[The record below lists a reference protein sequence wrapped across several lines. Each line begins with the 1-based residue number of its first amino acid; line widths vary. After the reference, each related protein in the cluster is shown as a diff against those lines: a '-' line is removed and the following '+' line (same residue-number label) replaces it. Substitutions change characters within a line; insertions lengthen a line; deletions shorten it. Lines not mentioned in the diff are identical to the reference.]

1 MSEKRIAVR
10 YAKSLVD
17 LSVEMKVLETVKDD
31 MLLVKNTCDG
41 SRPLRLMLKN
51 PVVLASK
58 KRIILDQIFKDKVSE
73 LTLKFFKIL
82 SRKNRLSIL
91 PYVADEV
98 LRLYNK
104 INGLQE
110 STVTTSIP
118 LTSDMRAEVIKFVEE
133 VSGKK
138 ALLNEKVDKDLIGG
152 FVFKIGDKQ
161 IDNSIAG
168 KLNKLKIQLM
178 DA

>member
-73 LTLKFFKIL
+73 LTPFLE
-82 SRKNRLSIL
+82 KN
-91 PYVADEV
+91 
-98 LRLYNK
+98 
-104 INGLQE
+104 
-110 STVTTSIP
+110 
-118 LTSDMRAEVIKFVEE
+118 
-133 VSGKK
+133 
-138 ALLNEKVDKDLIGG
+138 
-152 FVFKIGDKQ
+152 
-161 IDNSIAG
+161 
-168 KLNKLKIQLM
+168 
-178 DA
+178 

>member
-17 LSVEMKVLETVKDD
+17 LSVEMKVLDSVKED
-31 MLLVKNTCDG
+31 MSLVKNTCDG
-41 SRPLRLMLKN
+41 SRQLRLMLNN
-51 PVVLASK
+51 PVILASK
-58 KRIILDQIFKDKVSE
+58 KRIILDQIFKDKISE

-82 SRKNRLSIL
+82 SRKNRLGIL

-98 LRLYNK
+98 LRLYNNIK
-104 INGLQE
+104 GLQE
-110 STVTTSIP
+110 STITTSIP
-118 LTSDMRAEVIKFVEE
+118 LTSDMREKIIKFVEE
-133 VSGKK
+133 TSGKK
-138 ALLNEKVDKDLIGG
+138 ALLNEVVDKDLIGG
-152 FVFKIGDKQ
+152 FVLRIGDRQ
-161 IDNSIAG
+161 VDNSIAG